1 MHDSFLKSVLE
12 YATLNTF
19 HLAITK
25 NDNHIKYTVNDK
37 NGKLVGK
44 VDLIPIKEDNLIWI
58 ANLFVAKDY
67 RHQGIGTQLVKL
79 MITHGGN
86 ALTVKTDNQKAI
98 NLYKKNGFKVVARN
112 GEYYIMFYKTAI
124 PSKKFRAK
132 INKLNNAVDLKGRF
146 E

>member
-1 MHDSFLKSVLE
+1 M
-12 YATLNTF
+12 
-19 HLAITK
+19 AITK

-124 PSKKFRAK
+124 PSKK
-132 INKLNNAVDLKGRF
+132 I
-146 E
+146 